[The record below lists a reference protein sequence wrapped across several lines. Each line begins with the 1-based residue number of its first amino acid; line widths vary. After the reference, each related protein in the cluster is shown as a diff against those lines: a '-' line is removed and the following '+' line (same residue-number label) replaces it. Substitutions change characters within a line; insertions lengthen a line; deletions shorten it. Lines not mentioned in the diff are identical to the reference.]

1 LGLGGGD
8 EAARFH
14 HACEWLGG
22 WVAARSARAAGGD
35 ATLIGLLDVR
45 SPETMGDRLVA
56 FRQGLKET
64 GFVEGDNV
72 TIAYRWAENRTERLP
87 ELAADLVRLK
97 AAVITTGGP
106 PAAFAAKAATT
117 TIPTLFVVADD
128 PVLLG
133 LVASLGRPA
142 GNLTGINLFNS
153 ELSAKRL
160 ALLHELLPQA
170 KHVAVLVD
178 PADTANTAATL
189 REIDPASRAI
199 GLQIKI
205 FNASSSREI
214 DAAFEAIA
222 NERQDAVFVGA
233 SPFLNG
239 QHVELARLA
248 AFHRIPASYSPR
260 ESVEVGGL
268 MSYGANIADAYR
280 QLGVYAGRI
289 VKGAKPADLPVV
301 QATKFEL
308 VINARTARMLGI
320 TVPPTLL
327 STADRVIE

>member
-1 LGLGGGD
+1 MRRRQFIGLLGGAAAASPL
-8 EAARFH
+8 AAR
-14 HACEWLGG
+14 AQQPTTP
-22 WVAARSARAAGGD
+22 V
-35 ATLIGLLDVR
+35 IGFLDVR
-45 SPETMGDRLVA
+45 SPEAMGDRLVA

-64 GFVEGDNV
+64 GFIEGDNV

-97 AAVITTGGP
+97 AAVIATAGP

-117 TIPTLFVVADD
+117 TIPSLFVVADD

-133 LVASLGRPA
+133 LVASLSRPA

-153 ELSAKRL
+153 ELAAKRL
-160 ALLHELLPQA
+160 ALLHELVPQA
-170 KHVAVLVD
+170 KRVAVLVD
-178 PADTANTAATL
+178 SADAANTASTL
-189 REIDPASRAI
+189 RDVDPASRAI
-199 GLQIKI
+199 GFQIKV

-222 NERQDAVFVGA
+222 NERQDALFVGA
-233 SPFLNG
+233 STFLNG
-239 QHVELARLA
+239 QHVQLAQLA
-248 AFHRIPASYSPR
+248 AFHRIPATYALR

-268 MSYGANIADAYR
+268 MSYGANIADAFR

-289 VKGAKPADLPVV
+289 IKGATPADLPVV
-301 QATKFEL
+301 QATKLEL

-320 TVPPTLL
+320 AVPQTLL

>member
-1 LGLGGGD
+1 M
-8 EAARFH
+8 
-14 HACEWLGG
+14 
-22 WVAARSARAAGGD
+22 
-35 ATLIGLLDVR
+35 IGFLDVR
-45 SPETMGDRLVA
+45 SPEAMGDRLVA

-97 AAVITTGGP
+97 AAVITTAGP

-117 TIPTLFVVADD
+117 TIPSLFIVADD

-153 ELSAKRL
+153 ELAAKRL
-160 ALLHELLPQA
+160 ALLHELVPQA
-170 KHVAVLVD
+170 KRVAVLVD
-178 PADTANTAATL
+178 PADAANTASTL
-189 REIDPASRAI
+189 RDIDPASRAI
-199 GLQIKI
+199 GFQIKI

-239 QHVELARLA
+239 QHVQLAQLA
-248 AFHRIPASYSPR
+248 AFHRIPASYALR

-289 VKGAKPADLPVV
+289 IKGAKPADLPVV